1 MASMCVIAARW
12 PSAAFGV
19 FASRSD
25 VAGFVAWSAVAGI
38 GVPVPEVPAVAGAC
52 AVLPLVAVGAG
63 DEALA
68 LAGVS
73 VLGVDGVDGVLD
85 AVDEELEADDAAGE
99 AVAPLAEA
107 DGSDGCAEAADG
119 VLPPAAFS
127 NSIR

>member
-73 VLGVDGVDGVLD
+73 VLGVDGVLD